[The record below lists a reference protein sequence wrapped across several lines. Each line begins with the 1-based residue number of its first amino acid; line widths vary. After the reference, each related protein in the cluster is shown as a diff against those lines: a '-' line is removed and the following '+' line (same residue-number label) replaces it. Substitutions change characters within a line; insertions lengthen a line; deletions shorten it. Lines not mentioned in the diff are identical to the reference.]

1 MSKLFKLED
10 LLNSYYDNGI
20 YDLEFTNGWIKRIP
34 ASEHPEAATD
44 EDYWDDQEH
53 IDEALEESEF
63 EVNQDDLEVRIKEA
77 IDDLDKEIADN
88 LYDAYIQT
96 NGLIWLED
104 SGMAYQ
110 GDDSNAQEVAQVED
124 GEIINWR

>member
-20 YDLEFTNGWIKRIP
+20 YDLEFTNGWIRKIS
-34 ASEHPEAATD
+34 AEQHKEAATD
-44 EDYWDDQEH
+44 EDYWDSQEH
-53 IDEALEESEF
+53 IDEALEESEY
-63 EVNQDDLEVRIKEA
+63 EVNQDDLTIRIKEA
-77 IDDLDKEIADN
+77 VGDLDEEIANN

-96 NGLIWLED
+96 NGSIWLEA
-104 SGMAYQ
+104 SGVDYQ
-110 GDDSNAQEVAQVED
+110 GDDVNAQEVAQVEN